1 MLQRATPGPRYTAL
15 VAVALLFHPSPDS
28 RGLSIVSD
36 VPELPSGT
44 TITIDGSPG
53 EWPASFL
60 DATNTATPKI
70 TGKIVVSHPKLV
82 FVPGPAPNVQR
93 NDALYLYL
101 VINDGSNDATDN
113 VVFMLDVDRDHVVGD
128 ADDRGVQF
136 NRDGSVVMVKGPLDA
151 PVPDGVPGIGASTC
165 PVVSSRA
172 CIKAGVGGGTTQWI
186 VEAKLTPQD
195 FGGLVFAGQ
204 VAGALRAK
212 NASLVAASSWP
223 TSPTPNDPN
232 TWAELK
238 LGNPV
243 DVMLVLDLSGSMR
256 TSVCGPTC
264 RPKIDILKLAV
275 GDFVNLFKEV
285 AVSADRLGV
294 RYFKTGVT
302 VFPTGV
308 GGDPVPALDNAAAV
322 INDVTSPATVAGG
335 MTAMGGGLQSA
346 INQLTNTAQQR
357 SIVLFTDGMQNVN
370 PMVNETTLKIETDL
384 GIPTASGV
392 VCVSSAVVVCP
403 TTLAMTNPKRKVSTI
418 AIASATDRYTTLLG
432 QIATATGGTTKV
444 TANPDDALRQF
455 FVETLIDALRSNSP
469 QLIAY
474 RHGRLAGDS
483 ATETFTTNKT
493 VGKVILALT
502 WAGDDSLAFRV
513 ERDGVDVTAS
523 GNMTV
528 GPFSQIYSLAFPAQI
543 EGNEIQPGGDW
554 RMRITGPRGTAYQAA
569 AIADETLLEYDLS
582 VGTEDH
588 VVGDSLRWTAR
599 LRFGDEPV
607 TDATIT
613 AAILKPRQSMGTLLA
628 TKPTPSRPDSVRVEP
643 GATAAQNKLQ
653 LLLQDHR
660 IWQSTQPIEGVVTL
674 KSHGDGTYS
683 ATLLNTEVVGPYTAR
698 FRIEGERADIGSY
711 RRTETVSTVARFG
724 RAEFRRSAL
733 RVSLVDQTPTER
745 RFLLYLRPRDRF
757 GNYLGPDYADRIGVA
772 LAAGTVGTDKRD
784 LVDGGYT
791 VPLTVPAGTDPVV
804 TITVLDQPLFTD
816 RLSKLEAPRFGLS
829 LHAGP
834 SLPLGKLNDT
844 FDAGPGL
851 TADATRRLNGTFT
864 LAALLGFH
872 HFGGSNQTGD
882 LNVYHLSGSVEALVA
897 SGAAGFF
904 VEAGGGAYVLDPGT
918 THPGAHGGLG
928 VEFEVAPRLE
938 LGGSVRA
945 HTIFTSGSNTS
956 FLSIQGGGR
965 ILF

>member
-1 MLQRATPGPRYTAL
+1 MVQGNLNG
-15 VAVALLFHPSPDS
+15 PSP
-28 RGLSIVSD
+28 
-36 VPELPSGT
+36 
-44 TITIDGSPG
+44 SP
-53 EWPASFL
+53 
-60 DATNTATPKI
+60 
-70 TGKIVVSHPKLV
+70 
-82 FVPGPAPNVQR
+82 
-93 NDALYLYL
+93 
-101 VINDGSNDATDN
+101 
-113 VVFMLDVDRDHVVGD
+113 
-128 ADDRGVQF
+128 
-136 NRDGSVVMVKGPLDA
+136 
-151 PVPDGVPGIGASTC
+151 VPGIGASSCTGG
-165 PVVSSRA
+165 SRV
-172 CIKAGVGGGTTQWI
+172 CIKAGIGGGTTQWV
-186 VEAKLTPQD
+186 VEAKLIPQD

-204 VAGALRAK
+204 VAGALMAK
-212 NASLVAASSWP
+212 DANVGTASSWP
-223 TSPTPNDPN
+223 ATPTPNN
-232 TWAELK
+232 ASTWAELK

-285 AVSADRLGV
+285 AVPADRLGV

-302 VFPTGV
+302 AFPTGV
-308 GGDPVPALDNAAAV
+308 GADPDPVPALDNAAAV
-322 INDVTSPATVAGG
+322 INDVTSSATVAGG

-346 INQLTNTAQQR
+346 INKLTNTAQQR

-370 PMVNETTLKIETDL
+370 PMVNETTLKIEADL
-384 GIPTASGV
+384 AIPTQSGV
-392 VCVSSAVVVCP
+392 VCASSTGVVDCP
-403 TTLAMTNPKRKVSTI
+403 TTLGMTNPKRKVSTI

-444 TANPDDALRQF
+444 TANPDDALREF

-474 RHGRLAGDS
+474 RHGSLAGDS

-513 ERDGVDVTAS
+513 ERDGVDVTAA

-569 AIADETLLEYDLS
+569 AIVDETLLEYDLS
-582 VGTEDH
+582 VGSENH

-643 GATAAQNKLQ
+643 GATAAQTKLQ

-660 IWQSTQPIEGVVTL
+660 IWQSIQPIEGVVTL
-674 KSHGDGTYS
+674 ESHGDGTYS
-683 ATLLNTEVVGPYTAR
+683 ATLLNTEVVGPYTAK

-804 TITVLDQPLFTD
+804 TVTVLDQPLFTD

-872 HFGGSNQTGD
+872 RFGSSNQTGD
-882 LNVYHLSGSVEALVA
+882 LNVYHLSGSVEALAA

-918 THPGAHGGLG
+918 THPGVHAG
-928 VEFEVAPRLE
+928 VGVGFEVAPRLE